1 MAEAKPKK
9 VITKNTELRPEDFET
24 PYEYEVAREERRL
37 AEKVTI
43 QLLKD
48 NDNYKDDV
56 TVCING
62 RIWQIQRGIEVSVP
76 RAVAEVLAQ
85 SMKQMAIADARAVQ
99 AANVNLG
106 ER

>member
-24 PYEYEVAREERRL
+24 AYEYETAREERRL
-37 AEKVTI
+37 AEKI
-43 QLLKD
+43 FIHLPKD
-48 NDNYKDDV
+48 NDNYKEDV
-56 TVCING
+56 TVCLNG
-62 RIWQIQRGIEVSVP
+62 RIWQIQRGVQVLVP
-76 RAVAEVLAQ
+76 RSVAESLAHSQ
-85 SMKQMAIADARAVQ
+85 YQMLLADARAEQ